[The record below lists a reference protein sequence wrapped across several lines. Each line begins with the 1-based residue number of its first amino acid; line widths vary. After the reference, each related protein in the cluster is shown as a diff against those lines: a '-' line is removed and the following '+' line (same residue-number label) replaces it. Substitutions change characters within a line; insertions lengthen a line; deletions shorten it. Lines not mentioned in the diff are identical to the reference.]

1 MKPKDRNNSKILLSD
16 DKIVELYW
24 NREERAIK
32 ATDEKYGNYLLSIA
46 YNIVHDE
53 LDCEECLNDTYLGT
67 WNSIPP
73 ARPTAFQAF
82 ISKIMRCIA
91 INKFKANHAQKRIPS
106 EVLITLDEMDDFIPS
121 ENPNEKIIASELS
134 RIISEYLET
143 LDENSAT
150 MFICRYYYS
159 DKIDDI
165 ADMMKVHRS
174 TVFRALSAIRE
185 GLKEKLI
192 EEGLWYEEK

>member
-165 ADMMKVHRS
+165 ADMMKIHRS

>member
-1 MKPKDRNNSKILLSD
+1 
-16 DKIVELYW
+16 
-24 NREERAIK
+24 
-32 ATDEKYGNYLLSIA
+32 
-46 YNIVHDE
+46 
-53 LDCEECLNDTYLGT
+53 
-67 WNSIPP
+67 
-73 ARPTAFQAF
+73 
-82 ISKIMRCIA
+82 
-91 INKFKANHAQKRIPS
+91 
-106 EVLITLDEMDDFIPS
+106 MDDFIPS

-192 EEGLWYEEK
+192 KEGLWYEEK

>member
-1 MKPKDRNNSKILLSD
+1 MKPKDNKSPTVLLSD

-82 ISKIMRCIA
+82 ISKIMRCAA
-91 INKFKANHAQKRIPS
+91 INKFKANTAQKRIPS
-106 EVLITLDEMDDFIPS
+106 EILVTLDEMEDFIPS
-121 ENPNEKIIASELS
+121 EDPNEKIIASELG
-134 RIISEYLET
+134 RIISEYIET

-174 TVFRALSAIRE
+174 TVFRALSTIRE

-192 EEGLWYEEK
+192 EEGLWYEGK